1 MRKLDQQKVAGRI
14 ALLSTLLKS
23 KHDGIASVQKDV
35 DRYMLLDMKSEAK
48 ALMQSLSEKREEIAT
63 LEEELLKLN
72 NITSENES
80 AHTEQF
86 LELGAAATRMGKR
99 LSGKKRAADEVDLSC
114 TSNESNEEEDEDD
127 VEMINASD
135 NNTPN

>member
-1 MRKLDQQKVAGRI
+1 
-14 ALLSTLLKS
+14 
-23 KHDGIASVQKDV
+23 
-35 DRYMLLDMKSEAK
+35 ML
-48 ALMQSLSEKREEIAT
+48 
-63 LEEELLKLN
+63 
-72 NITSENES
+72 
-80 AHTEQF
+80 